1 MMPFFGKY
9 KYKLAVAALGI
20 FFLILSVRSILH
32 YEEIRS
38 SRFDEAIAKAEQQ
51 LQSASLEID
60 ERLKKLENIALG
72 LEKRLSEKPIE
83 EDELIARLDSGVRK
97 YPEIYG
103 FGVGYEPYEWHS
115 SRRLYAPFIIKPGD
129 EYVLTYVDTSYDY
142 TLSEWYTRPRDNG
155 AAWFEP
161 PYFGQV
167 AQTMFAEFSVPFSR
181 TIDGS
186 KDTIGLVYI
195 DISLSKLN
203 AIVNSLDLGKSGYGF
218 VVSKTGNFIAH
229 PISEWVK
236 SKKNISE
243 FAKEYGEP
251 KIMQLFREF
260 DVGGK
265 DYLDIV
271 NSYNQRKSRLMMAE
285 IPSAGWRLGIIYS
298 YDDLLG
304 DTEELNKTYIRI
316 LIYSIG
322 CLIALVVILFTGYE
336 SSLFKLWFAVG
347 LISLLFVTGI
357 GIIWD
362 MALKRPVESALEED
376 SYIITD
382 KTVLKKFIRLQ
393 DSLYLSM
400 HEKLPEPIPTGTY
413 IENLEFVDA
422 NTIRLS
428 GFVWQ
433 KLDSGLRTKFS
444 EGIFFPETSPDA
456 EALDIKEMYR
466 VEENGALKI
475 GWYFRVAIRQELDF
489 KPYPFDRQIINLRL
503 WQKDGI
509 AESAF
514 LVPDLDA
521 YTFTNPS
528 MAPGIVSG
536 IPLRGWK
543 LKGSYFDFEKTN
555 YSTTFGVINNFTNKS
570 RYELNFNIVTE
581 RKFLGPFITNI
592 IPLIVISLLL
602 FTIVMSSSRKERDIT
617 FGFTGF
623 GVLEVCAAF
632 FFVVIL
638 AHIDLRNL
646 LGVQEI
652 IYLDYFYFLIYIK
665 ILIYAVNSI
674 LFAKYEN
681 IKIVQMRDNLIP
693 RMLYW
698 PVYLLSLFLITCYVF
713 Y

>member
-1 MMPFFGKY
+1 MSFFSKY
-9 KYKLAVAALGI
+9 KYKIEVAAIGLV
-20 FFLILSVRSILH
+20 FLILAIINVSS
-32 YEEIRS
+32 YNEIRS
-38 SRFDEAIAKAEQQ
+38 SRFDNAIEKAEQQ
-51 LQSASLEID
+51 MLSASIEID
-60 ERLKKLENIALG
+60 ERLKKLENIAYD
-72 LEKRLSEKPIE
+72 LEKRLSAKPIE
-83 EDELIARLDSGVRK
+83 KEELISLLDSGVRK

-103 FGVGYEPYEWHS
+103 FGVGYEPYEWS
-115 SRRLYAPFIIKPGD
+115 DSRRLYAPFIIKPDD
-129 EYVLTYVDTSYDY
+129 EYILTYVDTSYDY
-142 TLSEWYTRPRDNG
+142 TESEWYTRPRDKG

-167 AQTMFAEFSVPFSR
+167 AQTMFAEFSVPFAR

-186 KDTIGLVYI
+186 KDTIGLIYI

-218 VVSKTGNFIAH
+218 VVSKSGNFIAH

-236 SKKNISE
+236 SKKNISD
-243 FAKEYGEP
+243 FAKEYDDP
-251 KIMQLFREF
+251 KIMQLFKELKL
-260 DVGGK
+260 GSK
-265 DYLDIV
+265 DHLDIV
-271 NSYNQRKSRLMMAE
+271 NNYNQRKSRLMMAE
-285 IPSAGWRLGIIYS
+285 IPTSGWRLGIIYS

-304 DTEELNKTYIRI
+304 DTDVLNKTYIRI

-322 CLIALVVILFTGYE
+322 FLISLIIIFFTGID

-347 LISLLFVTGI
+347 LISLLFVVGI
-357 GIIWD
+357 GVIWD
-362 MALKRPVESALEED
+362 MSLQRPVESALDED
-376 SYIITD
+376 SYIMTD

-400 HEKLPEPIPTGTY
+400 HEKLPEPIPTGTF
-413 IENLEFVDA
+413 IENIEFVDA

-433 KLDSGLRTKFS
+433 KLDSSLRTKFK
-444 EGIFFPETSPDA
+444 EGIFFPETAPDA
-456 EALDIKEMYR
+456 EALDIEEMYR
-466 VEENGALKI
+466 VEENGTLNI
-475 GWYFRVAIRQELDF
+475 GWYFRVAIRQQLDF

-509 AESAF
+509 SEIAF
-514 LVPDLDA
+514 LIPDLES

-528 MAPGIVSG
+528 MAPGIVSN

-555 YSTTFGVINNFTNKS
+555 YNTTFGVINNFTNKS

-602 FTIVMSSSRKERDIT
+602 FTIVMSSSKKEKDIS

-681 IKIVQMRDNLIP
+681 IVVVQMRDNLIP
-693 RMLYW
+693 RLLYW
-698 PVYLLSLFLITCYVF
+698 PVYLLCLFLITCYVF